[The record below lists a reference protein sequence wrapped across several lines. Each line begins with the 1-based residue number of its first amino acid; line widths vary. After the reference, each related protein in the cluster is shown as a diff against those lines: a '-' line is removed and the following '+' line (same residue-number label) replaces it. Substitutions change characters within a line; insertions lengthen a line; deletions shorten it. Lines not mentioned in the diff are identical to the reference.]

1 MKGPRGTAII
11 TSMRRSSRA
20 FFGKRWLFAPLLLG
34 VSLLG
39 TGFAAWEL
47 SGVPSSLHVPEAE
60 FAGTKPSYVN
70 LSSIGFQALPDSLVE
85 PEWIGEAGEREFVGD
100 PVLSVEATVDMNLF
114 GNVFYNDG
122 FYLKVVVQRIAA
134 SALPAIEELSLSPS
148 RYPWFAFPAMRGG
161 EGSRDFYFP
170 LKSQVRT
177 SLFLL
182 GSLDANAPEEGE
194 SAKNPNVGIRFSF
207 PLKEDMAETF
217 LSGNLPS
224 LSFSFSLTENLPE
237 EAV

>member
-1 MKGPRGTAII
+1 MAIF

-20 FFGKRWLFAPLLLG
+20 YSGKRWLMVPLLLG
-34 VSLLG
+34 ASLLG

-47 SGVPSSLHVPEAE
+47 SGVPGSLHVPEA
-60 FAGTKPSYVN
+60 
-70 LSSIGFQALPDSLVE
+70 
-85 PEWIGEAGEREFVGD
+85 EFVGD

-122 FYLKVVVQRIAA
+122 FYLKVVVQGIAA
-134 SALPAIEELSLSPS
+134 SALPAIEKLSLSPS

-170 LKSQVRT
+170 LKSQVRP

-194 SAKNPNVGIRFSF
+194 TSMNPDVGIRFSF

-224 LSFSFSLTENLPE
+224 LSFSFSFPSGKVRRLGKKGTSPPFPT
-237 EAV
+237 

>member
-1 MKGPRGTAII
+1 
-11 TSMRRSSRA
+11 MRRSSRA

-60 FAGTKPSYVN
+60 FAGTKPFYVN
-70 LSSIGFQALPDSLVE
+70 LSSIGFQVVPDSLVE

-100 PVLSVEATVDMNLF
+100 PLLSVEATVDMNSF

-122 FYLKVVVQRIAA
+122 FYLKVGVQGIAM
-134 SALPAIEELSLSPS
+134 SALPAIEKLSVSPS

-170 LKSQVRT
+170 LKSQVRP